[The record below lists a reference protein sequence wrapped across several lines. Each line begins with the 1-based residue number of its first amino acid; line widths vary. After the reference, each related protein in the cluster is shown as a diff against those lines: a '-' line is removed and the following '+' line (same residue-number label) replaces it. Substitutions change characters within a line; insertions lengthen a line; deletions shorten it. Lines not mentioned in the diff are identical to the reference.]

1 MSCPIP
7 TDCLNDVFENLEDDK
22 ITLHSCLL
30 VNRLWC
36 EVSVRIL
43 WRKIWNYGTLISCL
57 PNESKELLRKNGIF
71 ISTPSK
77 PLLFNYAAFCK
88 VLSIGGVNR
97 IVQSIVNDTPIIS
110 INSKD
115 RSYSLTLITEEILK
129 MFMNQVSTL
138 KKLICHYI
146 RNISFTHFPGARDC
160 LTDLSELRCC
170 SEFSIQLSHI
180 CHNLQS
186 ISILFSV
193 GKISNE
199 LKKLVSLQK
208 NLKTRLF

>member
-1 MSCPIP
+1 
-7 TDCLNDVFENLEDDK
+7 
-22 ITLHSCLL
+22 L
-30 VNRLWC
+30 VN
-36 EVSVRIL
+36 VM
-43 WRKIWNYGTLISCL
+43 
-57 PNESKELLRKNGIF
+57 F
-71 ISTPSK
+71 
-77 PLLFNYAAFCK
+77 
-88 VLSIGGVNR
+88 
-97 IVQSIVNDTPIIS
+97 QSIIIYTSIIS

-115 RSYSLTLITEEILK
+115 RSDSLTLITEEILK

-170 SEFSIQLSHI
+170 SKFSIQLSHI

-186 ISILFSV
+186 ISIIFSV
-193 GKISNE
+193 GNVSDE

-208 NLKTRLF
+208 NLKFLELSAYYSDFGRDECMNWADIIPALTKHTDTLTKLHLYID